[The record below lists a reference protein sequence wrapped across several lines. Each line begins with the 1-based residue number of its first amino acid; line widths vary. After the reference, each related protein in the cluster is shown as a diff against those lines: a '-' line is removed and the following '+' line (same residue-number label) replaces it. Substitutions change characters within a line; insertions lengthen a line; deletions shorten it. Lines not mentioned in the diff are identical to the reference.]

1 MPERFSGRLWHALK
15 RYLGP
20 EVVSLIAQ
28 ALAGQ
33 GIRLHWDYLTET
45 PLHTVLPELAA
56 RGIPE
61 DEWPDDSNDNGSAF
75 YPGYFRDRYGYCR
88 DGCDTSSESDGETF
102 ELGPRPRNRRH
113 LEQRRRLHAG
123 WRFRFQQPAPIPRF
137 HIYIAASA

>member
-20 EVVSLIAQ
+20 EVVTLIAQ

-33 GIRLHWDYLTET
+33 GIRLHWDFLTET
-45 PLHTVLPELAA
+45 PLHSVLPELAA

-61 DEWPDDSNDNGSAF
+61 NEWPDDSNDNGSAF

-102 ELGPRPRNRRH
+102 Y
-113 LEQRRRLHAG
+113 LEQCVEAWVWKRGILFTDYGRELVKELVEIVT
-123 WRFRFQQPAPIPRF
+123 FEDDL
-137 HIYIAASA
+137 